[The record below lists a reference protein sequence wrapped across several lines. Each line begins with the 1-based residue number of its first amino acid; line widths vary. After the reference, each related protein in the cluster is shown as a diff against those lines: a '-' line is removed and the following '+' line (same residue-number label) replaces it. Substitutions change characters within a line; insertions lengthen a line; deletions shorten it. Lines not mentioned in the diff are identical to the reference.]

1 MKKTEFTLQNLRD
14 KHEIYTYK
22 WESTNEPKAIIQ
34 IIHGAG
40 EYANRYDTFA
50 KALVQRGF
58 IVYSHDHRGHGKSVS
73 KDEVFGYFGE
83 KNGFQTLVKD
93 TYEVTKHIK
102 EEYPD
107 KKLIVLG
114 HSMGSFIAR
123 YFSVLYSDEIDGLII
138 VGTGH
143 NSKVELKLGKLV
155 SNIYIKSGRGLK
167 ANQMLDCLI
176 FKLFNIGFILEKD
189 VNAWLSRDKESR
201 KEFAQDPYCGIKF
214 TAYAFRDLFEGV
226 EFVTQESNIAKV
238 RKDLPILMISGE
250 KDPVGGKGKMVKKAY
265 ELYKKVGIKNI
276 TLKLYKDMRHEIL
289 NEVGKQSVYKDII
302 GWINKQI

>member
-1 MKKTEFTLQNLRD
+1 MKKTEFTLEALVD

-22 WESTNEPKAIIQ
+22 WESENEPRAIIQ

-58 IVYSHDHRGHGKSVS
+58 VVYSHDHRGHGRSVGN
-73 KDEVFGYFGE
+73 DEVFGYFGE
-83 KNGFQTLVKD
+83 KDGFKLLVKD

-102 EEYPD
+102 EEYPN

-123 YFSVLYSDEIDGLII
+123 YFSILYSNEIDGLII
-138 VGTGH
+138 VGTGN
-143 NSKVELKLGKLV
+143 NSKLELKLGKLV
-155 SNIYIKSGRGLK
+155 SNLYIKSGRGLK
-167 ANQMLDCLI
+167 SNRLLDSLI
-176 FKLFNIGFILEKD
+176 FKMFNLAFILEKD
-189 VNAWLSRDKESR
+189 INAWLSRDRQSR

-214 TAYAFRDLFEGV
+214 TAYAFRDLFDGV
-226 EFVTQESNIAKV
+226 EFVTEESNVERV

-250 KDPVGGKGKMVKKAY
+250 KDPVGGNGKMVQKAY
-265 ELYKKVGIKNI
+265 QIYKKVGIKNI
-276 TLKLYKDMRHEIL
+276 SLKLYKDMRHEIL
-289 NEVGKQSVYKDII
+289 NEVGKQGVYKDII